1 MPSECAARDAV
12 PSEVTMAVISIW
24 PNDTHT
30 LSNVTGVPTR
40 TMSAQMALSK
50 RNLSRMLMLQGNFLR
65 NIARSSITPETT
77 LAMAV
82 AIAAPDTPIPA
93 PHIWNVTPSTL
104 ISRGAY
110 ISRKFSTMFIRFVDT
125 LKTSGV
131 AVSPVQRSMLEHICI
146 DVLAMY
152 ARHTIEI

>member
-1 MPSECAARDAV
+1 MALTSSTNWLMNGIIGGAAVGFSVPIGNFIGAKLYDKARDVVRQSVIAIFIIGAV
-12 PSEVTMAVISIW
+12 
-24 PNDTHT
+24 
-30 LSNVTGVPTR
+30 LTGI
-40 TMSAQMALSK
+40 
-50 RNLSRMLMLQGNFLR
+50 ML
-65 NIARSSITPETT
+65 
-77 LAMAV
+77 AV
-82 AIAAPDTPIPA
+82 APHLPHIAAPDTPIPA
-93 PHIWNVTPSTL
+93 PHIWNVMPNTL

-110 ISRKFSTMFIRFVDT
+110 ISRKFSTMFIRLVDT